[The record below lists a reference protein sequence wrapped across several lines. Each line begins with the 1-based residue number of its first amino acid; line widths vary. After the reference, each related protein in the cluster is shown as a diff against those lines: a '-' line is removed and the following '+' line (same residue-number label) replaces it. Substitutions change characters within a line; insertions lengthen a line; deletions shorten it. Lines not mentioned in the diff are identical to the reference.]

1 MDMVEQYIKRGTLSE
16 RHYSHKY
23 EMWFLKYSLWGIF
36 VQIYVSS
43 SKNLG
48 SSKFLVPF
56 INAISMTMNKKND
69 GKMFEK
75 QRQKDVVESND
86 HIG

>member
-23 EMWFLKYSLWGIF
+23 EMWFVKYSLWGIF
-36 VQIYVSS
+36 VQIYVSA

-56 INAISMTMNKKND
+56 INVISMTMNKKND
-69 GKMFEK
+69 GKSLK
-75 QRQKDVVESND
+75 SKDGRMS
-86 HIG
+86 